1 MMSNWYYKIRVI
13 TFSYFGEDVT
23 ISPNQSI
30 DFKCDMNTSVYPN
43 EIYEVGI
50 ISLDTSYN
58 PPLVINA
65 FYPLKLNQPDGLVH
79 TNIGITNTSAYNES
93 FTIVSANKSLE
104 SNYHK
109 HISGSAAVWYK

>member
-1 MMSNWYYKIRVI
+1 MMSNWCYKTRVT

-30 DFKCDMNTSVYPN
+30 DFKCDMNINVYPN

-50 ISLDTSYN
+50 ISFDTSYN
-58 PPLVINA
+58 PPLAINA
-65 FYPLKLNQPDGLVH
+65 VYPLKLNQPDGLVH
-79 TNIGITNTSAYNES
+79 INIGLINTSVYNES

-104 SNYHK
+104 SNYHRY
-109 HISGSAAVWYK
+109 ISGSAAIWYK